1 MSWPNCRFIGGIPL
15 GAHISQR
22 IKEKIWN
29 NEFMNLADL
38 LPKLDFE
45 DPWSVTL
52 GPSLIT
58 TSKQSS
64 KSRGPL
70 TFYKWNEAFHIYKV
84 IYSERFPPEAPNMLK
99 YMSIVKDAYEMRGTQ
114 AFCTYDQS
122 FRLLWARNNLPWQK
136 PIDELFTRS
145 VFPKRHYP
153 QTFPNNAPNKY
164 VPPTIK

>member
-29 NEFMNLADL
+29 NECMNLADL
-38 LPKLDFE
+38 LHKLDFE

-58 TSKQSS
+58 MSKQSS

-70 TFYKWNEAFHIYKV
+70 TFYEWNEAFHIYMA
-84 IYSERFPPEAPNMLK
+84 IYIEIFPSEAPIMLK
-99 YMSIVKDAYEMRGTQ
+99 YMSTVKDAYEMRGTQ
-114 AFCTYDQS
+114 AFRTYDQS
-122 FRLLWARNNLPWQK
+122 FRLLRASNNLPWQK
-136 PIDELFTRS
+136 PIDELFTKS
-145 VFPKRHYP
+145 VFPKRHYS
-153 QTFPNNAPNKY
+153 QTFPNNIYWTYMYDVNS
-164 VPPTIK
+164 

>member
-1 MSWPNCRFIGGIPL
+1 MSWPNFRFIGGIPL

-38 LPKLDFE
+38 LPKLGFE

-58 TSKQSS
+58 TLKQSS

-122 FRLLWARNNLPWQK
+122 FRLLRASNNLPWQR
-136 PIDELFTRS
+136 PIDELFTKS
-145 VFPKRHYP
+145 VFPKK
-153 QTFPNNAPNKY
+153 AL
-164 VPPTIK
+164 PTNISQQCPKQICTTHHK

>member
-29 NEFMNLADL
+29 NEFMNYADL

-58 TSKQSS
+58 TSKE
-64 KSRGPL
+64 KN
-70 TFYKWNEAFHIYKV
+70 FNV
-84 IYSERFPPEAPNMLK
+84 IFVMQK
-99 YMSIVKDAYEMRGTQ
+99 T
-114 AFCTYDQS
+114 T
-122 FRLLWARNNLPWQK
+122 NLHWKIQ
-136 PIDELFTRS
+136 
-145 VFPKRHYP
+145 
-153 QTFPNNAPNKY
+153 
-164 VPPTIK
+164 IKC